1 MHSIVCSLRPC
12 GATDPT
18 PHCRFFE
25 RASSLVIQ
33 KPACRSF
40 ETIGIMNVGIMNLG
54 IMSRSCHATHKVHA
68 KANNS
73 REVSKM

>member
-1 MHSIVCSLRPC
+1 MWPC
-12 GATDPT
+12 GAIGPT
-18 PHCRFFE
+18 HHCRFFE
-25 RASSLVIQ
+25 RASTLLIQ
-33 KPACRSF
+33 KPASSYF

-73 REVSKM
+73 REVPKM